1 MTSLTR
7 SSRSHKSTLLH
18 RGDTTPWSTT
28 SWLVGRLALV
38 GRVGGGGEGVSSTSI
53 DRSRDKTSNTFIGSL
68 ASDCGLPQQGPEHE
82 SGLCCETH
90 SCSS

>member
-1 MTSLTR
+1 MVYYLMA
-7 SSRSHKSTLLH
+7 
-18 RGDTTPWSTT
+18 
-28 SWLVGRLALV
+28 SWKAGF
-38 GRVGGGGEGVSSTSI
+38 GWTGGGGGEGVSSTSI